1 MAAVESPRTVQATAK
16 FVHTS
21 PRKARL
27 VADLIRNRSVPE
39 ARTILAFT
47 QRAAARDM
55 NSGFDIGDEMFVE
68 GFLGH
73 LIERRCLV
81 DRGVVY

>member
-1 MAAVESPRTVQATAK
+1 MMTAPGLN
-16 FVHTS
+16 T
-21 PRKARL
+21 
-27 VADLIRNRSVPE
+27 
-39 ARTILAFT
+39 
-47 QRAAARDM
+47 RAAARDM